1 MSRENKLMEGLHGTV
16 ALVGSGE
23 FLEPIEPLDR
33 ELLARVRDEA
43 RVVVL
48 PTASAP
54 DGPGVPEHWAQLG
67 IKHFARLGV
76 AVEAVMVL
84 TREDAE
90 SGHLASKIAQA
101 TVVYLSGGKPQFL
114 LETLRGSACWGA
126 IAGVFEAGGVVVGC
140 SAGAMVLAGHLLAF
154 PGMRRSVPAL
164 GLAPGIAVIPH
175 FDEIPGW
182 ITGVMRRAPSGV
194 TVVGVDGST
203 GLVGSH
209 EQGWTVSGRGT
220 VTVFEGKQRQQYHS
234 GESVPL
240 AVPPIT
246 PIS

>member
-1 MSRENKLMEGLHGTV
+1 MVSMYGTV

-33 ELLARVRDEA
+33 KLLARINGEA

-48 PTASAP
+48 PTAAAP

-67 IKHFARLGV
+67 IKHFERLGV

-84 TREDAE
+84 THEDAGSE
-90 SGHLASKIAQA
+90 SLASKITTANF
-101 TVVYLSGGKPQFL
+101 VYLSGGKPQYL
-114 LETLRGSACWGA
+114 LETLRDTVCWRA
-126 IAGVFEAGGVVVGC
+126 IESVFATGGVVAGC
-140 SAGAMVLAGHLLAF
+140 SAGAMVLAGHLLAW

-164 GLAPGIAVIPH
+164 GLAPGIAIIPH

-182 ITGVMRRAPSGV
+182 ITGIIRHAPSGV
-194 TVVGVDGST
+194 TVVGVEGST
-203 GLVGSH
+203 GLVGSR
-209 EQGWTVSGRGT
+209 EQGWTVCGRGS
-220 VTVFEGKQRQQYHS
+220 VTVFAGKQKQQYHS

-240 AVPPIT
+240 AAPPVTSIEQ
-246 PIS
+246 

>member
-1 MSRENKLMEGLHGTV
+1 METMHGTV

-23 FLEPIEPLDR
+23 FLEPIEALDR
-33 ELLARVRDEA
+33 ELLARLDGEA

-48 PTASAP
+48 PTAAAP
-54 DGPGVPEHWAQLG
+54 DGPNVSEHWAQLG

-76 AVEAVMVL
+76 RVEAVMVL

-90 SGHLASKIAQA
+90 SANLASQIAGA
-101 TVVYLSGGKPQFL
+101 NFVYLSGGKPQFL
-114 LETLRGSACWGA
+114 LETLRDTACWRA
-126 IAGVFEAGGVVVGC
+126 IMGVFEAGGMVAGC
-140 SAGAMVLAGHLLAF
+140 SAGAMVLAGHLLAW
-154 PGMRRSVPAL
+154 PGLRRSVPAL

-182 ITGVMRRAPSGV
+182 ITSVIRHAPKGV

-203 GLVGSH
+203 GLVGSP
-209 EQGWTVSGRGT
+209 EQGWTVCGRGS
-220 VTVFEGKQRQQYHS
+220 VTVFAGKRKQQYHS

-240 AVPPIT
+240 GT
-246 PIS
+246 ISTTTFTSEQ

>member
-1 MSRENKLMEGLHGTV
+1 MESMHGTV

-33 ELLARVRDEA
+33 ELLAQVRGEA

-90 SGHLASKIAQA
+90 LESLASKIAEA
-101 TVVYLSGGKPQFL
+101 NVVYLSGGKPQYL
-114 LETLRGSACWGA
+114 LETLRETACWRA
-126 IAGVFEAGGVVVGC
+126 IAGVFAAGGVVAGC
-140 SAGAMVLAGHLLAF
+140 SAGAMVLAGHLLAW

-175 FDEIPGW
+175 FDEIPSW
-182 ITGVMRRAPSGV
+182 ITGVIRRAPGGV
-194 TVVGVDGST
+194 IVVGVDGST

-209 EQGWTVSGRGT
+209 EQGWAVSGRGS
-220 VTVFEGKQRQQYHS
+220 VTVFAGKQKQQYHS
-234 GESVPL
+234 GERVPL
-240 AVPPIT
+240 AVPPVT